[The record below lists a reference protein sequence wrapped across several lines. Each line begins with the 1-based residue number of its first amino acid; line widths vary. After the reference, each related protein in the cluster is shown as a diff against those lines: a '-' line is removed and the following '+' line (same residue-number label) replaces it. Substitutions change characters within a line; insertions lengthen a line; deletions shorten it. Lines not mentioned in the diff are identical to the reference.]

1 MVGGQDSN
9 EGQTFELNLIP
20 FIDILSTCICF
31 LLITAVML
39 QVGGFSLN
47 QATGSN
53 IENTTPPPSISVE
66 IAASGDVILM
76 LKDVPGQTS
85 NGRDQIRGIGGRVD
99 AQTLT
104 AKVTAL
110 KQRYNMLSTVFIM
123 PSSRVKYDDV
133 IKTMQV
139 FRDQKI
145 SQVGLVPLKNSI

>member
-1 MVGGQDSN
+1 MVGGQDN
-9 EGQTFELNLIP
+9 NDGTFELNLIP

-31 LLITAVML
+31 LLISAVMI

-53 IENTTPPPSISVE
+53 IDASTPPPSVSVE
-66 IAASGDVILM
+66 IAASGDVTLM
-76 LKDVPGQTS
+76 IKDVPGQTT

-99 AQTLT
+99 ANTLN

-110 KQRYNMLSTVFIM
+110 KQRYNMLTTVFIM
-123 PSSRVKYDDV
+123 PSSAVKYDDV